1 MRNCIATE
9 THLHFYLPRTIPHRI
24 CNAKDTAMKTTTKT
38 TAKTSTF
45 PPLRVNE
52 EVRSAAEAAL
62 VEGETLSGFVL
73 EAIQY
78 NIQRRAMQQEFV
90 ARGLA
95 ARDEARRSGKYVSA
109 EAVLAGLDKTLAR
122 TRKAAARK

>member
-1 MRNCIATE
+1 
-9 THLHFYLPRTIPHRI
+9 
-24 CNAKDTAMKTTTKT
+24 MKTAT
-38 TAKTSTF
+38 KTSTI

-52 EVRSAAEAAL
+52 EVRAAAKAAL
-62 VEGETLSGFVL
+62 MEGETLSGFVL

-95 ARDEARRSGKYVSA
+95 VRDKARRMGKYVSA
-109 EAVLAGLDKTLAR
+109 DDVLAGLDRTLAR
-122 TRKAAARK
+122 SRKAVARK

>member
-1 MRNCIATE
+1 M
-9 THLHFYLPRTIPHRI
+9 H
-24 CNAKDTAMKTTTKT
+24 KDNAMKTSARTTEKS

-45 PPLRVNE
+45 PPLRVND

-95 ARDEARRSGKYVSA
+95 ARDEARRTGKYVTA

>member
-1 MRNCIATE
+1 
-9 THLHFYLPRTIPHRI
+9 
-24 CNAKDTAMKTTTKT
+24 MKTTAKT
-38 TAKTSTF
+38 ASKTSTF

-52 EVRSAAEAAL
+52 ELRSAAEAAL

-73 EAIQY
+73 ESIQY

-90 ARGLA
+90 ACGLA
-95 ARDEARRSGKYVSA
+95 ARDETRRTGKYVTA

>member
-1 MRNCIATE
+1 
-9 THLHFYLPRTIPHRI
+9 
-24 CNAKDTAMKTTTKT
+24 MKTATKSIAKT

-52 EVRSAAEAAL
+52 EMRSAAEAAL
-62 VEGETLSGFVL
+62 VEGETLSGFML

-78 NIQRRAMQQEFV
+78 NIQRRAMQHEFV

-95 ARDEARRSGKYVSA
+95 ARDEARRTGKYVSA
-109 EAVLAGLDKTLAR
+109 EDVLAGLDKTLAR

>member
-1 MRNCIATE
+1 MQND
-9 THLHFYLPRTIPHRI
+9 
-24 CNAKDTAMKTTTKT
+24 NAMKITAKASVKT
-38 TAKTSTF
+38 AAKTSAF

-52 EVRSAAEAAL
+52 ELRSAAEAAL
-62 VEGETLSGFVL
+62 VEGETLSGFML

-78 NIQRRAMQQEFV
+78 NIQRRGMQQEFV

-95 ARDEARRSGKYVSA
+95 ARDDARRTGKYVSA

-122 TRKAAARK
+122 KAAARK